1 MAKKPFTSII
11 SWLFLVAVLLAFCS
25 IAARAVIKEVL
36 IEGLGMD
43 NALTQKAFP
52 AGDGG
57 GKVQVTGD
65 DGSTDWS
72 LTYPFQEQSA
82 TVQVSFLQNLENHVT
97 EAETALTDYCKQ
109 MLPYYDTLVTQTS
122 AMQEKIGWNITAYPE
137 YNAIAQ
143 VTGDYYATVLEKQD
157 MTENIRSVSLL
168 QEYCESL
175 GTGFLYVQAP
185 YKICKYTDN
194 VVGDFSN
201 ENADALVA
209 GLEAEGVAHIDMREE
224 IHNAGYDHH
233 SLFFVTD
240 SHWKPRTGLWATGI
254 IAQRLNDLYSCDIP
268 LTYFEQD
275 QYTAQVYEDWF
286 LGSQG
291 KRLTLARANPEDIE
305 LLYPTYPTDLR
316 FYAPALGVDLTGDF
330 SVVYDMSH
338 IETKNYMYLTPYS
351 AYAHSDSAVVRY
363 ENHLAPNDTKILL
376 IKDSFAN
383 VVAPFLSQGVAQL
396 DLLDLRYFNGSVE
409 TYIAETQPD
418 VVMVLYNPGNLKEI
432 DWDTHLSTFDFR

>member
-82 TVQVSFLQNLENHVT
+82 TVQVSFLQELENRVT

-143 VTGDYYATVLEKQD
+143 VTSDYYATVLEKQD

-209 GLEAEGVAHIDMREE
+209 EAL
-224 IHNAGYDHH
+224 AGTEK
-233 SLFFVTD
+233 LRL
-240 SHWKPRTGLWATGI
+240 KP
-254 IAQRLNDLYSCDIP
+254 Q
-268 LTYFEQD
+268 
-275 QYTAQVYEDWF
+275 
-286 LGSQG
+286 
-291 KRLTLARANPEDIE
+291 
-305 LLYPTYPTDLR
+305 
-316 FYAPALGVDLTGDF
+316 
-330 SVVYDMSH
+330 
-338 IETKNYMYLTPYS
+338 
-351 AYAHSDSAVVRY
+351 
-363 ENHLAPNDTKILL
+363 
-376 IKDSFAN
+376 
-383 VVAPFLSQGVAQL
+383 
-396 DLLDLRYFNGSVE
+396 
-409 TYIAETQPD
+409 
-418 VVMVLYNPGNLKEI
+418 
-432 DWDTHLSTFDFR
+432 

>member
-1 MAKKPFTSII
+1 M
-11 SWLFLVAVLLAFCS
+11 
-25 IAARAVIKEVL
+25 
-36 IEGLGMD
+36 
-43 NALTQKAFP
+43 
-52 AGDGG
+52 
-57 GKVQVTGD
+57 
-65 DGSTDWS
+65 
-72 LTYPFQEQSA
+72 
-82 TVQVSFLQNLENHVT
+82 
-97 EAETALTDYCKQ
+97 
-109 MLPYYDTLVTQTS
+109 
-122 AMQEKIGWNITAYPE
+122 
-137 YNAIAQ
+137 
-143 VTGDYYATVLEKQD
+143 
-157 MTENIRSVSLL
+157 
-168 QEYCESL
+168 
-175 GTGFLYVQAP
+175 
-185 YKICKYTDN
+185 
-194 VVGDFSN
+194 GDFSN

-240 SHWKPRTGLWATGI
+240 SHWKPRTGLWATGV
-254 IAQRLNDLYSCDIP
+254 IAQRLNDLYGCDIP

-291 KRLTLARANPEDIE
+291 KRLTLARAHPEDIE
-305 LLYPTYPTDLR
+305 LLYPTYPTELR

-330 SVVYDMSH
+330 SVVYDMKH